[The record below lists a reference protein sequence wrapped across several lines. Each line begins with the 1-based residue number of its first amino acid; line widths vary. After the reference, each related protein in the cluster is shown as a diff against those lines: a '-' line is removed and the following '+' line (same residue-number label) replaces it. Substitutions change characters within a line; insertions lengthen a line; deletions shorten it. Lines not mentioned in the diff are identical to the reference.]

1 MGVFDTMSGYA
12 NCPTC
17 NEINR
22 VEIQFKWLDSC
33 MMQYEIGD
41 YIVGNQPYHVLDKDT
56 SFCESCNKSYDI
68 HAIGHFGVLYGFVND
83 NQLSSCQPFL
93 SGPDNSSK
101 IISLAIDPALLENP
115 EEIVARFRTQFLADS
130 SKESYYIGD
139 NEGDI
144 SSHVC
149 RYPSAL
155 KKDENRFDVGDV
167 VFFDN
172 TRRLQYWDGRNTKYT
187 ITHRRLDE
195 ETQLFSYTLSSGSE
209 VREDVSEKHVI
220 SQEKRDKKVA
230 EIDSYIKA
238 LVEYEKNPTQE
249 MKRTLA
255 IRLGFHR
262 DILIQQLKD
271 RGTLSANFTL

>member
-12 NCPTC
+12 NCPAC

-22 VEIQFKWLDSC
+22 VEIQFKWLDPC
-33 MMQYEIGD
+33 MSYFEIGE
-41 YIVGNQPYHVLDKDT
+41 YISGNQPYHVLDRDT
-56 SFCESCNKSYDI
+56 SFCYTCHTSYNV
-68 HAIGHFGVLYGFVND
+68 HAIGHFGVLYGFVNEK
-83 NQLSSCQPFL
+83 QLDACKPFL
-93 SGPDNSSK
+93 SGPDKSAK
-101 IISLAIDPALLENP
+101 IISLAIDPALLDNP
-115 EEIVARFRTQFLADS
+115 EEIVERFRTQFLADA

-155 KKDENRFDVGDV
+155 KKDAKRFDVGDE

-172 TRRLQYWDGRNTKYT
+172 TRRLQYWEGRNTKYT
-187 ITHRRLDE
+187 ITHRTLEE

-209 VREDVSEKHVI
+209 VREGVSEKYVI
-220 SQEKRDKKVA
+220 SQGKRDEKVA

-249 MKRTLA
+249 MKRKLA
-255 IRLGFHR
+255 LRLGFHR

-271 RGTLSANFTL
+271 MGTLSADFTL